1 MDDRQLKHW
10 AKSVENIEPYLMHK
24 LDEVK
29 EQELTEHLQMC
40 EECRLRVQKEQEL
53 IAGIRRFGRL
63 ELKRRL
69 NQRLQSEQGRRF
81 EWTQVASIAAAVVLM
96 FAAVFMIRWFTD
108 FEHGRT
114 RSREIVIKENEVS
127 QRSLWISGN
136 VIMQPRTFRGAL
148 SDRTSS
154 FVIKQGKATQT
165 ISIKYANLIDL
176 PLTKRV
182 DDASIVPTFLEQTSH
197 GLQLTLYADAPG
209 QSLAMGV
216 EAVSA
221 ESLIVYI
228 KGQQIAYNIPG
239 GWAGSM

>member
-1 MDDRQLKHW
+1 MGDRQLIHW
-10 AKSVENIEPYLMHK
+10 TKSVENIEPYLMHR

-29 EQELTEHLQMC
+29 EQEFTGHLQMC

-53 IAGIRRFGRL
+53 IAGIRRFGRV

-69 NQRLQSEQGRRF
+69 NQRIQSEQGRHF
-81 EWTQVASIAAAVVLM
+81 EWTQVASIAAAIVLM

-108 FEHGRT
+108 FEHDRT
-114 RSREIVIKENEVS
+114 RNREIVFKDNEVS
-127 QRSLWISGN
+127 QRSLWITGK
-136 VIMQPRTFRGAL
+136 VILQPRTFRGTL

-154 FVIKQGKATQT
+154 FVIKQGDATQT
-165 ISIKYANLIDL
+165 ISIKYAQLAEL
-176 PLTKRV
+176 PPTKRIG
-182 DDASIVPTFLEQTSH
+182 DELIIPTFLEQTSK
-197 GLQLTLYADAPG
+197 GLQLTLYTNAPE
-209 QSLAMGV
+209 QSLATGI

-239 GWAGSM
+239 GWAGKM